1 MAVDEMERRGIVG
14 TAGLYYD
21 LARCLCSAGRCSEAL
36 KQVRTFHTCRK
47 LWFTT
52 MFLSFV
58 SFPFPILQIDKICRV
73 ANKPLVI
80 TYTGLMQACVD
91 SGDVENAAYIFDH
104 MQKFCS
110 PNLVTCNIML
120 KAFLDHGKFEDA
132 KQLFLTLLDN
142 GNNIRREE
150 DYRVRVIPD
159 IYTFNTMLDACAA
172 EKRWEDLE
180 FAYAQML
187 RYGHHFNAKRH
198 LQLILEAQRAGKV
211 FITSVFHLVHL

>member
-1 MAVDEMERRGIVG
+1 M
-14 TAGLYYD
+14 
-21 LARCLCSAGRCSEAL
+21 
-36 KQVRTFHTCRK
+36 
-47 LWFTT
+47 
-52 MFLSFV
+52 
-58 SFPFPILQIDKICRV
+58 
-73 ANKPLVI
+73 I

-91 SGDVENAAYIFDH
+91 SGDVENAAYIFSH

-172 EKRWEDLE
+172 EKRWDDFE
-180 FAYAQML
+180 FVYTQML

-198 LQLILEAQRAGKV
+198 LRLILEAQRAGKV
-211 FITSVFHLVHL
+211 FHYINQHEFSSQFMFISCICVKPRAHVGRARGLVIDICSRIYECLNLHFLRLVAVCFSRNRFWR